1 MQETHIWVG
10 DYSMTNDYNSYAK
23 RKWTMDENGNS
34 IGINCLGALMIDVD
48 DLYAGFLSGF
58 KIQGEENTRP

>member
-1 MQETHIWVG
+1 
-10 DYSMTNDYNSYAK
+10 MTNDYNSYAK